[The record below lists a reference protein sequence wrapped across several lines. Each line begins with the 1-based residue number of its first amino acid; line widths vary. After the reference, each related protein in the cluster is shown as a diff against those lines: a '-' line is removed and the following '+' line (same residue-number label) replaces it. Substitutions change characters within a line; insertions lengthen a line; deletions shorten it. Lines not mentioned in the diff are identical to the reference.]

1 MKSGVVLVAHGSR
14 REEANMEIRTLTR
27 EVQEADPPGLYE
39 VAFMQFSSPDL
50 KEAVARL
57 AAQGVQQVVIMPLF
71 LITGNHV
78 TQDIPA
84 ALAEL
89 RPQYPQVEFVKAR
102 HFAAHPA
109 LVQIVQ
115 DRIKEALAHRTEEA
129 VR

>member
-84 ALAEL
+84 ALAGCGL
-89 RPQYPQVEFVKAR
+89 STRRWNSSWPAISRPIQPWYRLCRTGSKRPW
-102 HFAAHPA
+102 
-109 LVQIVQ
+109 
-115 DRIKEALAHRTEEA
+115 RTEP
-129 VR
+129 RRR